1 MEKDEE
7 WAARCG
13 QREEEPWREGQRPQE
28 RGTQTWEERPGVGT
42 DPKRGGQRPERSGDR
57 NPETG
62 EQRHRERGQRK
73 GETETPRREA
83 KM

>member
-1 MEKDEE
+1 MERWTET
-7 WAARCG
+7 
-13 QREEEPWREGQRPQE
+13 PREGHTDL
-28 RGTQTWEERPGVGT
+28 GGERPGVGT
-42 DPKRGGQRPERSGDR
+42 DPKRGGQRPERSRDR

-73 GETETPRREA
+73 GETETQRREA